1 MSVIA
6 LRSILLLIL
15 SGIAAS
21 GCDES
26 LETLAGPT
34 PNLTPTFSSIQR
46 DIFEAADSSGRPACS
61 SCHNPNGGAF
71 RQVGL
76 DLSTSGSYNSLVG
89 VESRQKPGLQRVAP
103 GDPDG
108 SYLLHKLEGRT
119 DIIGNRM
126 PTRGPYLSEGQLAI
140 IRRWIQLGARRD

>member
-1 MSVIA
+1 MVYRKAIVVIG
-6 LRSILLLIL
+6 L
-15 SGIAAS
+15 SIAAA

-26 LETLAGPT
+26 LSDVAGPT
-34 PNLTPTFSSIQR
+34 PNLTPTFASIQR

-61 SCHNPNGGAF
+61 ACHNPNGGAF

-76 DLSTSGSYNSLVG
+76 DLSTSGSYDSLVG
-89 VESRQKPGLQRVAP
+89 VPSREKGLLRVAP
-103 GDPDG
+103 GDPEN

-126 PTRGPYLSEGQLAI
+126 PNRGPYLSDGQLAI
-140 IRRWIQLGARRD
+140 LRRWIQLGAQRD

>member
-1 MSVIA
+1 MIV
-6 LRSILLLIL
+6 LRSGILLFIL
-15 SGIAAS
+15 SIAAA

-26 LETLAGPT
+26 LSTIAGPT

-46 DIFEAADSSGRPACS
+46 DIFEAADSSGRPSCS

-76 DLSTSGSYNSLVG
+76 DLSTAGSYDSIVG
-89 VESRQKPGLQRVAP
+89 VASRQKPGLMRVAP
-103 GDPDG
+103 GDAEN

-119 DIIGNRM
+119 DIIGGQM
-126 PTRGPYLSEGQLAI
+126 PNRGPFLSDGQLAI
-140 IRRWIQLGARRD
+140 IRRWIELGARRD

>member
-1 MSVIA
+1 MIA
-6 LRSILLLIL
+6 WRVMIVLLLL
-15 SGIAAS
+15 GTAAA

-34 PNLTPTFSSIQR
+34 PNLTPTFSSVQR

-76 DLSTSGSYNSLVG
+76 DLSTSGSYDSIVG
-89 VESRQKPGLQRVAP
+89 VASRQKPDLLRIAP
-103 GDPDG
+103 GNPG
-108 SYLLHKLEGRT
+108 SSYLLHKLEGRA
-119 DIIGNRM
+119 DIMGNRM

-140 IRRWIQLGARRD
+140 IRRWIELGARRD

>member
-1 MSVIA
+1 MLV
-6 LRSILLLIL
+6 LLLL
-15 SGIAAS
+15 GTAAA

-26 LETLAGPT
+26 LSTVAGPT

-76 DLSTSGSYNSLVG
+76 DMSTAGSYDSLVG
-89 VESRQKPGLQRVAP
+89 VASRQKPGLARVAA
-103 GDPDG
+103 GDPAN
-108 SYLLHKLEGRT
+108 SYLLHKLEGRA
-119 DIIGNRM
+119 DIVGNRM
-126 PTRGPYLSEGQLAI
+126 PSRGPYLSDGQLSI
-140 IRRWIQLGARRD
+140 IRRWIELGAKRD

>member
-1 MSVIA
+1 MNLLLPIA
-6 LRSILLLIL
+6 LVSLL
-15 SGIAAS
+15 SIAAA

-26 LETLAGPT
+26 LATVAGPT

-46 DIFEAADSSGRPACS
+46 DIFEAADSTGRPSCS

-76 DLSTSGSYNSLVG
+76 DLSTTGSYDSLVG
-89 VESRQKPGLQRVAP
+89 VASRQKPGLSRVVA
-103 GDPDG
+103 GDPEN

-119 DIIGNRM
+119 DIIGGRM
-126 PTRGPYLSEGQLAI
+126 PNRGPYLSDGQLAI
-140 IRRWIQLGARRD
+140 VRRWIELGARRD